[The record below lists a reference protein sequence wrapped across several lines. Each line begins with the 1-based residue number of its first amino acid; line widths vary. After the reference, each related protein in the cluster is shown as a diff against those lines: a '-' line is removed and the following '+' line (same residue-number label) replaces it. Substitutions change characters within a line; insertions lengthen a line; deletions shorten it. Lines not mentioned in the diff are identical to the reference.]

1 MKLFR
6 IIWQDIQN
14 RQNFDVYI
22 TIVLAI
28 IVAILGTFGLA
39 SQSIISSAILATLGL
54 LSFSVLANR
63 RENEDLSKHL
73 AKIREQN
80 VSPTDIFK
88 RDYDRL
94 ELREVTRNAR
104 KVFFWG
110 FSFTTS
116 VPMLGDYILTGVQD
130 GLEAR
135 FLLVEPSS
143 NSARMA
149 VFGASKEA
157 ESDFD
162 MSIKGSLVRLSRFQ
176 KSSTVGKL
184 EVRVV
189 DYFPPYRII
198 AIDPHLPT
206 GRMIVRMT
214 SPTRYR
220 DGAPVFELTRAK
232 DEKWFDY
239 FATQFEYI
247 WANANEYDKD
257 SNL

>member
-6 IIWQDIQN
+6 TIWQDIQN

-22 TIVLAI
+22 TIGLAI

-39 SQSIISSAILATLGL
+39 SQAIISSAILATLGL
-54 LSFSVLANR
+54 LSFSILANR
-63 RENEDLSKHL
+63 RENENLRKHL
-73 AKIREQN
+73 AEIKKQD
-80 VSPTDIFK
+80 VSPTDVFK

-116 VPMLGDYILTGVQD
+116 VPMLGDYIAEGVQD

-149 VFGASKEA
+149 VFGAAKEA

-162 MSIKGSLVRLSRFQ
+162 MSIKLSLTRLSRFQ
-176 KSSTVGKL
+176 KTSTLGKI

-189 DYFPPYRII
+189 DYFPPYRVI

-206 GRMIVRMT
+206 GRMIIRMT
-214 SPTRYR
+214 SQTRYR
-220 DGAPVFELTRAK
+220 DGAPVFELIRSR
-232 DEKWFDY
+232 DEKWFEY
-239 FATQFEYI
+239 FVTQFEYI
-247 WANANEYDKD
+247 WPNAKEYNTD
-257 SNL
+257 SSM